1 MSFRDL
7 FVELPLAVFDALKA
21 IGEQAILDA
30 QSRRV
35 KQRTTK
41 TAFDALNSNVITS
54 SLCERYLWRQLATER
69 SPFDRVTLF
78 GGRNA
83 CGHWSTYELSDNVI
97 EGASAETLLRVID
110 NQVASGRD
118 CYCMQREV
126 FR

>member
-21 IGEQAILDA
+21 IGEQAVLDA

-35 KQRTTK
+35 EQRTTK
-41 TAFDALNSNVITS
+41 TAFDGLNSDVIAS
-54 SLCERYLWRQLATER
+54 VLCERYLCCQLATER
-69 SPFDRVTLF
+69 SPFDRVTLV

-83 CGHWSTYELSDNVI
+83 CGHWSMYELPDSVLED
-97 EGASAETLLRVID
+97 ASPKTLLRAID
-110 NQVASGRD
+110 NQVAHGRD

-126 FR
+126 FE